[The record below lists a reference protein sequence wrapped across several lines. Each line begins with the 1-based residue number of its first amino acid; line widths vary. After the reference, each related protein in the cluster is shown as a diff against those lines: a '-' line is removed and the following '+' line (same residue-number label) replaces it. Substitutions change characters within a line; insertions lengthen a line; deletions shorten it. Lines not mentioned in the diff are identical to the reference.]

1 MKIVCL
7 VPMNVT
13 MSPKKQLPNI
23 APNEMTDPIQD
34 ISLTEIL
41 PVSNGLLSDRSN
53 GSAIDS
59 QPKPDPNPT
68 IVRSAS
74 IVFEKD

>member
-7 VPMNVT
+7 VPIIVT
-13 MSPKKQLPNI
+13 MSPKKQFPKI
-23 APNEMTDPIQD
+23 APNDMTDPIQD

-41 PVSNGLLSDRSN
+41 PVCSGLLSDRSS

-59 QPKPDPNPT
+59 QPKLQPNPT

-74 IVFEKD
+74 IVLE